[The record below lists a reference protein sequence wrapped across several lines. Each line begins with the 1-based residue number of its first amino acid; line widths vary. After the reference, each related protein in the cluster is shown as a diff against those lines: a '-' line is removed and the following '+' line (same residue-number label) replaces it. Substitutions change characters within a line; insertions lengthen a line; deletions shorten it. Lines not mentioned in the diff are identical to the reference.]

1 MIDNKLR
8 EIEEI
13 HYLYKD
19 WDDFFKLLYNVNE
32 TKDFSK
38 CRFDENIKYS
48 QELIVAF
55 GLLFILSSSICL
67 IILSIISNFVIDNL
81 AIILMF
87 LISFIFLISSHMF
100 FIKKMFYKIMQDN
113 KYDLCFSIEQN
124 NITSFLKDFFKVKK
138 IINNGHQFLL
148 YPYLHNCYVR
158 QCSTVS
164 LDNFNKIQSLRLF
177 GLNEDHVVNND
188 KVVHVDKVLMT
199 YKFSSST
206 EIIKLINEL
215 KLLSLDELLSISNKI
230 KLKQDFRDKNIDLLI
245 KHNLK
250 QNKIDEDYVLQLLE
264 LKNSK
269 ESKDSKE
276 SKALDDSF
284 ESFDSFEFNRN
295 FQLFNLEKQLEDNL
309 IEHKL

>member
-1 MIDNKLR
+1 
-8 EIEEI
+8 
-13 HYLYKD
+13 
-19 WDDFFKLLYNVNE
+19 
-32 TKDFSK
+32 
-38 CRFDENIKYS
+38 
-48 QELIVAF
+48 
-55 GLLFILSSSICL
+55 
-67 IILSIISNFVIDNL
+67 
-81 AIILMF
+81 
-87 LISFIFLISSHMF
+87 MF
-100 FIKKMFYKIMQDN
+100 FIKKLFYKIMRDN
-113 KYDLCFSIEQN
+113 KYKLCFSIEQN

-158 QCSTVS
+158 QCSNID
-164 LDNFNKIQSLRLF
+164 LDNFNKKQSLKLF
-177 GLNEDHVVNND
+177 GLYDEHIIDKD
-188 KVVHVDKVLMT
+188 KVVHIDKILMT

-206 EIIKLINEL
+206 EVIKLINEL
-215 KLLSLDELLSISNKI
+215 KLLSLDELLSISDQL

-250 QNKIDEDYVLQLLE
+250 QNKINEDDVLQLLE

-269 ESKDSKE
+269 ESKD

-309 IEHKL
+309 I

>member
-8 EIEEI
+8 KIEEI
-13 HYLYKD
+13 LYLYKD
-19 WDDFFKLLYNVNE
+19 GGVFFKLFDIN
-32 TKDFSK
+32 KIRDFSK
-38 CRFDENIKYS
+38 CCFDENIKYS
-48 QELIVAF
+48 QELIIAF
-55 GLLFILSSSICL
+55 SLLFILSSSVCL

-87 LISFIFLISSHMF
+87 LISFICLISSRMF
-100 FIKKMFYKIMQDN
+100 FIKKLFYKIMRDN

-158 QCSTVS
+158 QCSNID
-164 LDNFNKIQSLRLF
+164 LDNFNKRQSLKLF
-177 GLNEDHVVNND
+177 SLYDEHVIDKD
-188 KVVHVDKVLMT
+188 KVVHIDKILMT

-215 KLLSLDELLSISNKI
+215 KLLSLDELLSISDKI

-250 QNKIDEDYVLQLLE
+250 QNKIDENDVLQLLE

-269 ESKDSKE
+269 NSKE

-284 ESFDSFEFNRN
+284 DSLDSLEFNRN

>member
-13 HYLYKD
+13 YYLYKD
-19 WDDFFKLLYNVNE
+19 CGGFFNLFDINKIR
-32 TKDFSK
+32 DFSK

-55 GLLFILSSSICL
+55 GLLFILSSSVCL

-87 LISFIFLISSHMF
+87 LISFICLISSRMF
-100 FIKKMFYKIMQDN
+100 FIKKLFYKIMRDN
-113 KYDLCFSIEQN
+113 KYKLCFSIEQN

-158 QCSTVS
+158 QCSNID
-164 LDNFNKIQSLRLF
+164 LDNFNKKQSLKLF
-177 GLNEDHVVNND
+177 GLYDEHIIDKD
-188 KVVHVDKVLMT
+188 KVVHIDKILMT

-206 EIIKLINEL
+206 EVIKLINEL
-215 KLLSLDELLSISNKI
+215 KLLSLDELLSISDQL

-250 QNKIDEDYVLQLLE
+250 QNKINEDDVLQLLE

-269 ESKDSKE
+269 ESKD

-309 IEHKL
+309 I

>member
-19 WDDFFKLLYNVNE
+19 CGGFFFNLFDINKIR
-32 TKDFSK
+32 DFSK

-55 GLLFILSSSICL
+55 GLLFILSSSVCL

-87 LISFIFLISSHMF
+87 LISFICLISSRMF
-100 FIKKMFYKIMQDN
+100 FIKKLFYKIMRDN
-113 KYDLCFSIEQN
+113 KYKLCFSIEQN

-158 QCSTVS
+158 QCSNID
-164 LDNFNKIQSLRLF
+164 LDNFNKKQSLKLF
-177 GLNEDHVVNND
+177 GLYDEHIIDKD
-188 KVVHVDKVLMT
+188 KVVHIDKILMT

-215 KLLSLDELLSISNKI
+215 KLLSLDELLSISDQL

-250 QNKIDEDYVLQLLE
+250 QNKINEDDVLQLLE

-269 ESKDSKE
+269 NSKE
-276 SKALDDSF
+276 SKSLNV
-284 ESFDSFEFNRN
+284 SFDSFEFNRN

>member
-19 WDDFFKLLYNVNE
+19 CGVFSKFFDINKIR
-32 TKDFSK
+32 DFSK
-38 CRFDENIKYS
+38 CRFDENIKYP

-55 GLLFILSSSICL
+55 GLLFILSSSVCL

-87 LISFIFLISSHMF
+87 LISFICLISSRMF
-100 FIKKMFYKIMQDN
+100 FIKKLFYKIMRDN
-113 KYDLCFSIEQN
+113 KYKLCFSIEQN

-158 QCSTVS
+158 QCSNID
-164 LDNFNKIQSLRLF
+164 LDNFNKKQSLKLF
-177 GLNEDHVVNND
+177 GLYDEHIIDKD
-188 KVVHVDKVLMT
+188 KVVHIDKILMT

-215 KLLSLDELLSISNKI
+215 KLLSLDELLSISDQL

-250 QNKIDEDYVLQLLE
+250 QNKINEDDVLQLLE

-269 ESKDSKE
+269 NSKDSKE
-276 SKALDDSF
+276 SKSLNV
-284 ESFDSFEFNRN
+284 SFDSFEFNRN

>member
-19 WDDFFKLLYNVNE
+19 CGGFFNLFDINKIR
-32 TKDFSK
+32 DFSK

-55 GLLFILSSSICL
+55 GLLFILSSSVCL

-87 LISFIFLISSHMF
+87 LISFICLISSRMF
-100 FIKKMFYKIMQDN
+100 FIKKLFYKIMRDN
-113 KYDLCFSIEQN
+113 KYKLCFSIEQN

-158 QCSTVS
+158 QCSNID
-164 LDNFNKIQSLRLF
+164 LDNFNKKQSLKLF
-177 GLNEDHVVNND
+177 GLYDEHIIDKD
-188 KVVHVDKVLMT
+188 KVVHIDKILMT

-215 KLLSLDELLSISNKI
+215 KLLSLDELLSISDQL

-250 QNKIDEDYVLQLLE
+250 QNKINEDDVLQLLE

-269 ESKDSKE
+269 NSKE
-276 SKALDDSF
+276 SKSLNV
-284 ESFDSFEFNRN
+284 SFDSFEFNRN

>member
-1 MIDNKLR
+1 MIDNNKLR

-19 WDDFFKLLYNVNE
+19 CDGFFKLFDIN
-32 TKDFSK
+32 KIRDFSK

-55 GLLFILSSSICL
+55 GLLFILSSSVCL

-87 LISFIFLISSHMF
+87 LISFICLISSRMF
-100 FIKKMFYKIMQDN
+100 FIKKLFYKIMRDN
-113 KYDLCFSIEQN
+113 KYKLCFSIEQN
-124 NITSFLKDFFKVKK
+124 NIVSFLKDFFKVRK

-148 YPYLHNCYVR
+148 YPYL
-158 QCSTVS
+158 TVS
-164 LDNFNKIQSLRLF
+164 LDNFNKIQPLRLF
-177 GLNEDHVVNND
+177 NLHDEYVINKD
-188 KVVHVDKVLMT
+188 KVVHIDKILMT
-199 YKFSSST
+199 YKYKFPNST

-215 KLLSLDELLSISNKI
+215 TLLSLDELLSISNQL

-250 QNKIDEDYVLQLLE
+250 QNKINEDDVLKLLDIKSS
-264 LKNSK
+264 KNLTASNN
-269 ESKDSKE
+269 
-276 SKALDDSF
+276 
-284 ESFDSFEFNRN
+284 SFEFFDSLESNRN
-295 FQLFNLEKQLEDNL
+295 IYLFNLEKQLEDNL
-309 IEHKL
+309 IERKL

>member
-19 WDDFFKLLYNVNE
+19 CNDFFGLLYNLNE
-32 TKDFSK
+32 IRDFSK

-55 GLLFILSSSICL
+55 CLLSILSSSVCL
-67 IILSIISNFVIDNL
+67 IILSIVSNFVIDNL

-87 LISFIFLISSHMF
+87 LISFICLISSRMF
-100 FIKKMFYKIMQDN
+100 FIKKMFYKIMRDN
-113 KYDLCFSIEQN
+113 KYKLCFSIEQN

-158 QCSTVS
+158 QCSNID
-164 LDNFNKIQSLRLF
+164 LDNFNKKQSLKLF
-177 GLNEDHVVNND
+177 GLYDEHIIDKD
-188 KVVHVDKVLMT
+188 KVVHIDKILMT

-215 KLLSLDELLSISNKI
+215 KLLSLDELLSISDQL

-250 QNKIDEDYVLQLLE
+250 QNKINEDDVLQLLE

-269 ESKDSKE
+269 NSKE
-276 SKALDDSF
+276 SKSLNVSF

>member
-19 WDDFFKLLYNVNE
+19 CGGFFNLFDINKIR
-32 TKDFSK
+32 DFSK

-55 GLLFILSSSICL
+55 GLLFILSSSVCL

-87 LISFIFLISSHMF
+87 LISFICLISSRMF
-100 FIKKMFYKIMQDN
+100 FIKKLFYKIMRDN
-113 KYDLCFSIEQN
+113 KYKLCFSIEQN

-158 QCSTVS
+158 QCSNID
-164 LDNFNKIQSLRLF
+164 LDNFNKKQSLKLF
-177 GLNEDHVVNND
+177 GLYDEHIIDKD
-188 KVVHVDKVLMT
+188 KVVHIDKILMT

-215 KLLSLDELLSISNKI
+215 KLLSLDELLSISDQL

-250 QNKIDEDYVLQLLE
+250 QNKINEDDVLKLLDIKSS
-264 LKNSK
+264 KNLTASNN
-269 ESKDSKE
+269 
-276 SKALDDSF
+276 
-284 ESFDSFEFNRN
+284 SFEFFDSLESNRN
-295 FQLFNLEKQLEDNL
+295 IYLFNLEKQLEDNL
-309 IEHKL
+309 IERKL

>member
-19 WDDFFKLLYNVNE
+19 CGGFFNLFDINKIR
-32 TKDFSK
+32 DFSK
-38 CRFDENIKYS
+38 CRFEENIKYS

-55 GLLFILSSSICL
+55 GLLFILSSSVCL

-87 LISFIFLISSHMF
+87 LISFICLISSRMF
-100 FIKKMFYKIMQDN
+100 FIKKLFYKIMRDN
-113 KYDLCFSIEQN
+113 KYKLCFSIEQN

-158 QCSTVS
+158 QCSNID
-164 LDNFNKIQSLRLF
+164 LDNFNKKQSLKLF
-177 GLNEDHVVNND
+177 GLYDEHIIDKD
-188 KVVHVDKVLMT
+188 KVVHIDKILMT

-215 KLLSLDELLSISNKI
+215 KLLSLDELLSISDQL

-250 QNKIDEDYVLQLLE
+250 QNKINEDDVLQLLE

-269 ESKDSKE
+269 NSKE
-276 SKALDDSF
+276 SKSLNV
-284 ESFDSFEFNRN
+284 SFDSFEFNRN

>member
-19 WDDFFKLLYNVNE
+19 CGGFFKFFDIN
-32 TKDFSK
+32 KIRDFSK
-38 CRFDENIKYS
+38 CRFDENIKYI
-48 QELIVAF
+48 QELF
-55 GLLFILSSSICL
+55 PTFCFLFILSSFVLGVICSILSYSLINIAIIASVFIFSVCL
-67 IILSIISNFVIDNL
+67 IGFSV
-81 AIILMF
+81 
-87 LISFIFLISSHMF
+87 F
-100 FIKKMFYKIMQDN
+100 FMKKMFYKIMRDN
-113 KYDLCFSIEQN
+113 KYELCFSIEQN
-124 NITSFLKDFFKVKK
+124 DIISFLKDFFKVRK

-148 YPYLHNCYVR
+148 YSYLHNCYVR

-164 LDNFNKIQSLRLF
+164 SDNFNKIQSLRLF
-177 GLNEDHVVNND
+177 GLNDEHVINKD
-188 KVVHVDKVLMT
+188 KVVHIDKVLT
-199 YKFSSST
+199 IYKFSSLT

-215 KLLSLDELLSISNKI
+215 TLLSLDELLSISNQL

-250 QNKIDEDYVLQLLE
+250 QNKINEDDVLQLLE

-269 ESKDSKE
+269 DSKE
-276 SKALDDSF
+276 LLNSKAINNSF
-284 ESFDSFEFNRN
+284 ESFEFNRN
-295 FQLFNLEKQLEDNL
+295 FQLFNLEKQLENNL

>member
-1 MIDNKLR
+1 MIDNNKLR

-19 WDDFFKLLYNVNE
+19 CDGFFKLFDIN
-32 TKDFSK
+32 KIRDFSK

-55 GLLFILSSSICL
+55 GLLFILSSSVCL

-87 LISFIFLISSHMF
+87 LISFICLISSRMF
-100 FIKKMFYKIMQDN
+100 FIKKLFYKIMRDN
-113 KYDLCFSIEQN
+113 KYKLCFSIEQN
-124 NITSFLKDFFKVKK
+124 NIVSFLKDFFKVRK

-158 QCSTVS
+158 QCSTID
-164 LDNFNKIQSLRLF
+164 LGNFNKRQSLRLF
-177 GLNEDHVVNND
+177 DMNYKYDEHVIDKD
-188 KVVHVDKVLMT
+188 KVVHIDKTLIT

-215 KLLSLDELLSISNKI
+215 TLLSLDELLSISNQL

-250 QNKIDEDYVLQLLE
+250 QNKINEDGVLQLLE

-269 ESKDSKE
+269 NSKDSKE
-276 SKALDDSF
+276 SKALNV
-284 ESFDSFEFNRN
+284 SFDSFEFNRN

-309 IEHKL
+309 IEHKS

>member
-19 WDDFFKLLYNVNE
+19 CGGFFKLFDIN
-32 TKDFSK
+32 KIRDFSK
-38 CRFDENIKYS
+38 CRFDENIKYL

-55 GLLFILSSSICL
+55 GLLFILSSSVCL
-67 IILSIISNFVIDNL
+67 IILSIVSNFVIDNL

-87 LISFIFLISSHMF
+87 LISFICLISSRIF
-100 FIKKMFYKIMQDN
+100 FIKKQFYKIMRDD
-113 KYDLCFSIEQN
+113 KYKLCFSIEQN
-124 NITSFLKDFFKVKK
+124 NITYFLKDFFKVKK

-148 YPYLHNCYVR
+148 YPYLHNCYVK
-158 QCSTVS
+158 QCSTVD
-164 LDNFNKIQSLRLF
+164 LDNFNKIQSSKLF
-177 GLNEDHVVNND
+177 SMYDEHVIDKD
-188 KVVHVDKVLMT
+188 KVVHIDKILMT
-199 YKFSSST
+199 YKFSSTT

-215 KLLSLDELLSISNKI
+215 TLLSLDDLLSISNQL
-230 KLKQDFRDKNIDLLI
+230 KLKKDFRDKNIDLLI

-250 QNKIDEDYVLQLLE
+250 QNKIDEDDVLQLLE

-269 ESKDSKE
+269 S
-276 SKALDDSF
+276 SKALDNSL
-284 ESFDSFEFNRN
+284 ESFEFNRN
-295 FQLFNLEKQLEDNL
+295 FQLFKLEKQLEDNL

>member
-19 WDDFFKLLYNVNE
+19 CGGFFKFFDIN
-32 TKDFSK
+32 KIRDFSK
-38 CRFDENIKYS
+38 CRFDENIKYL

-55 GLLFILSSSICL
+55 GLLFILSSSVCL

-87 LISFIFLISSHMF
+87 LISFICLISSRMF
-100 FIKKMFYKIMQDN
+100 FIKKLFYKIMRDN
-113 KYDLCFSIEQN
+113 KYKLCFSIEQN

-158 QCSTVS
+158 QCSNID
-164 LDNFNKIQSLRLF
+164 LDNFNKKQSLKLF
-177 GLNEDHVVNND
+177 SLYDEHIIDKD
-188 KVVHVDKVLMT
+188 KVVHIDKILMT

-215 KLLSLDELLSISNKI
+215 KLLSLDELLSISDQL

-250 QNKIDEDYVLQLLE
+250 QNKINEDDVLQLLE

-269 ESKDSKE
+269 NSKDSKE
-276 SKALDDSF
+276 SKSLNV
-284 ESFDSFEFNRN
+284 SFDSFEFNRN

>member
-19 WDDFFKLLYNVNE
+19 CGVFFNLFDINKIR
-32 TKDFSK
+32 DFSK

-55 GLLFILSSSICL
+55 GLLFILSSSVCL

-87 LISFIFLISSHMF
+87 LISFICLIISRMF
-100 FIKKMFYKIMQDN
+100 FIKKLFYKIMRDN
-113 KYDLCFSIEQN
+113 KYKLCFSIEQN

-158 QCSTVS
+158 QCSNIA
-164 LDNFNKIQSLRLF
+164 LDNFNKRQSLKLF
-177 GLNEDHVVNND
+177 GLYDEYIIDKD
-188 KVVHVDKVLMT
+188 KVVHIDKILMT

-215 KLLSLDELLSISNKI
+215 KLLSLDELLSISDQL

-250 QNKIDEDYVLQLLE
+250 QNKIDENDVLQLLE
-264 LKNSK
+264 LKD
-269 ESKDSKE
+269 SKDSFD
-276 SKALDDSF
+276 SLDSL
-284 ESFDSFEFNRN
+284 ESFEFNRN

>member
-19 WDDFFKLLYNVNE
+19 CGGFFNLFDINKIR
-32 TKDFSK
+32 DFSK

-55 GLLFILSSSICL
+55 GLLFILSSSVCL

-87 LISFIFLISSHMF
+87 LISFICLISSRMF
-100 FIKKMFYKIMQDN
+100 FIKKLFYKIMRDN
-113 KYDLCFSIEQN
+113 KYKLCFSIEQN

-158 QCSTVS
+158 QCSNID
-164 LDNFNKIQSLRLF
+164 LDNFNKKQSLKLF
-177 GLNEDHVVNND
+177 GLYDEHIIDKD
-188 KVVHVDKVLMT
+188 KVVHIDKILMT

-215 KLLSLDELLSISNKI
+215 KLLSLDELLSISDQL

-250 QNKIDEDYVLQLLE
+250 QNKIDENDVLQLLE
-264 LKNSK
+264 LKD
-269 ESKDSKE
+269 SKDSFD
-276 SKALDDSF
+276 SLDSL
-284 ESFDSFEFNRN
+284 ESFEFNRN

>member
-19 WDDFFKLLYNVNE
+19 CGGFFNLFDINKIR
-32 TKDFSK
+32 DFSK

-55 GLLFILSSSICL
+55 GLLFILSSSVCL

-87 LISFIFLISSHMF
+87 LISFICLISSRMF
-100 FIKKMFYKIMQDN
+100 FIKKLFYKIMRDN
-113 KYDLCFSIEQN
+113 KYKLCFSIEQN

-158 QCSTVS
+158 QCSNID
-164 LDNFNKIQSLRLF
+164 LDNFNKRQSLKLF
-177 GLNEDHVVNND
+177 GLYDEHIIDKD
-188 KVVHVDKVLMT
+188 KVVHIDKILMT

-215 KLLSLDELLSISNKI
+215 KLLSLDELLSISDQL

-250 QNKIDEDYVLQLLE
+250 QNKINEDDVLQLLE

-269 ESKDSKE
+269 ESK
-276 SKALDDSF
+276 ALNV
-284 ESFDSFEFNRN
+284 SFDSFEFNRN

>member
-8 EIEEI
+8 KIEEI
-13 HYLYKD
+13 LYLYKD
-19 WDDFFKLLYNVNE
+19 GGVFFKLFDIN
-32 TKDFSK
+32 KIRDFSK
-38 CRFDENIKYS
+38 CCFDENIKYS
-48 QELIVAF
+48 QELIIAF
-55 GLLFILSSSICL
+55 SLLFILSSSVCL

-87 LISFIFLISSHMF
+87 LISFICLISSRMF
-100 FIKKMFYKIMQDN
+100 FIKKLFYKIMRDN

-158 QCSTVS
+158 QCSNID
-164 LDNFNKIQSLRLF
+164 LDNFNKKQSLKLF
-177 GLNEDHVVNND
+177 GLYDEHIIDKD
-188 KVVHVDKVLMT
+188 KVVHIDKILMT

-215 KLLSLDELLSISNKI
+215 KLLSLDELLSISDQL

-250 QNKIDEDYVLQLLE
+250 QNKINEDDVLQLLE

-269 ESKDSKE
+269 NSKDSKE
-276 SKALDDSF
+276 SKSLNV
-284 ESFDSFEFNRN
+284 SFDSFEFNRN

>member
-19 WDDFFKLLYNVNE
+19 CGGFSKFFDINKIR
-32 TKDFSK
+32 DFSK

-55 GLLFILSSSICL
+55 GLLFILSSSVCL

-87 LISFIFLISSHMF
+87 LISFICLISSRMF
-100 FIKKMFYKIMQDN
+100 FIKKLFYKIMRDN
-113 KYDLCFSIEQN
+113 KYKLCFSIEQN

-158 QCSTVS
+158 QCSNID
-164 LDNFNKIQSLRLF
+164 LDNFNKRQSLKLF
-177 GLNEDHVVNND
+177 GLYDEYIIDKD
-188 KVVHVDKVLMT
+188 KVVHIDKILMT

-215 KLLSLDELLSISNKI
+215 KLLSLDELLSISDQL

-250 QNKIDEDYVLQLLE
+250 QNKIDENDVLQLLE
-264 LKNSK
+264 LKD
-269 ESKDSKE
+269 SKDSFD
-276 SKALDDSF
+276 SLDSL
-284 ESFDSFEFNRN
+284 ESFEFNRN

>member
-19 WDDFFKLLYNVNE
+19 CGVFFNLFDINKIR
-32 TKDFSK
+32 DFSK

-55 GLLFILSSSICL
+55 GLLFILSSSVCL

-87 LISFIFLISSHMF
+87 LISFICLISSRMF
-100 FIKKMFYKIMQDN
+100 FIKKLFYKIMRDN
-113 KYDLCFSIEQN
+113 KYKLCFSIEQN

-158 QCSTVS
+158 QCSNID
-164 LDNFNKIQSLRLF
+164 LDNFNKKQSLKLF
-177 GLNEDHVVNND
+177 GLYDEHIIDKD
-188 KVVHVDKVLMT
+188 KVVHIDKILMT

-215 KLLSLDELLSISNKI
+215 KLLSLDELLSISDQL

-250 QNKIDEDYVLQLLE
+250 QNKINEDDVLQLLE

-269 ESKDSKE
+269 NSKE
-276 SKALDDSF
+276 SKSLNV
-284 ESFDSFEFNRN
+284 SFDSFEFNRN

>member
-19 WDDFFKLLYNVNE
+19 CGGFSKFFDINKIR
-32 TKDFSK
+32 DFSK

-55 GLLFILSSSICL
+55 GLLFILSSSVCL

-87 LISFIFLISSHMF
+87 LISFICLISSRMF
-100 FIKKMFYKIMQDN
+100 FIKKLFYKIMRDN
-113 KYDLCFSIEQN
+113 KYKLCFSIEQN

-158 QCSTVS
+158 QCSNID
-164 LDNFNKIQSLRLF
+164 LDNFNKRQSLKLF
-177 GLNEDHVVNND
+177 GLYDEYIIDKD
-188 KVVHVDKVLMT
+188 KVVHIDKILMT

-215 KLLSLDELLSISNKI
+215 KLLSLDELLSISDQL

-250 QNKIDEDYVLQLLE
+250 QNKIDENDVLQLLE
-264 LKNSK
+264 LKD
-269 ESKDSKE
+269 SKDSLE
-276 SKALDDSF
+276 
-284 ESFDSFEFNRN
+284 SFEFNRN

>member
-19 WDDFFKLLYNVNE
+19 CGGFFNLFDINKIR
-32 TKDFSK
+32 DFSK

-55 GLLFILSSSICL
+55 GLLFILSSSVCL

-87 LISFIFLISSHMF
+87 LISFICLISSRMF
-100 FIKKMFYKIMQDN
+100 FIKKLFYKIMRDN
-113 KYDLCFSIEQN
+113 KYKLCFSIEQN
-124 NITSFLKDFFKVKK
+124 NIISFLKDFFKVKK

-158 QCSTVS
+158 QCSNID
-164 LDNFNKIQSLRLF
+164 LDNFNKKQSLKLF
-177 GLNEDHVVNND
+177 GLYDEHIIDKD
-188 KVVHVDKVLMT
+188 KVVHIDKILMT